1 MNDLL
6 TIEKK
11 ILVIRGQQV
20 MIDRDLA
27 GLYGVETKVL
37 KQTVKRNIV
46 RFPEQF
52 CFQLSETEFKNWR
65 SQFVTSNSDKMGLR
79 YSPYAFTEQ
88 GVAMLSAILRGEI
101 AIKVSIQIMNAF
113 VAMLK
118 YILANSQVFSR
129 LDRIETKQIETDQK
143 IETLFSLMDKYKI
156 EDKQGIFFQGQIY
169 DDYSFFQKLLHK
181 AHKEIILIDNYID
194 LTVLDRLSQKKPN
207 AKVIIYTRSDTPVT
221 KLDVEKFNSQYP
233 TLEIKHTTAIHDRFL
248 ILDNAEIYHIGA
260 SIKDL
265 GKKCFAFNRLED
277 AKSMLQE
284 VLNKI

>member
-1 MNDLL
+1 
-6 TIEKK
+6 
-11 ILVIRGQQV
+11 
-20 MIDRDLA
+20 
-27 GLYGVETKVL
+27 
-37 KQTVKRNIV
+37 
-46 RFPEQF
+46 
-52 CFQLSETEFKNWR
+52 
-65 SQFVTSNSDKMGLR
+65 
-79 YSPYAFTEQ
+79 
-88 GVAMLSAILRGEI
+88 
-101 AIKVSIQIMNAF
+101 MNAF
-113 VAMLK
+113 VAMRK